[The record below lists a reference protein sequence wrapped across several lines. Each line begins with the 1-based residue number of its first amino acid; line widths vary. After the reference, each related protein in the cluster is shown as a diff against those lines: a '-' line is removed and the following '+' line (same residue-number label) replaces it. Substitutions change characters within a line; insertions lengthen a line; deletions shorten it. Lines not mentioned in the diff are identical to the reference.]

1 MGLYS
6 NKFNGRKVWCIA
18 CLPKIT
24 TIQSQGHVHVH
35 VHVGTTYII
44 LPLLNIGS
52 KINLQC
58 VFEYVSYDTACKYI
72 LLQKAITKS
81 TVLECNSFFLWGN
94 SAAVMNKGCK
104 FLKKLWCCVGGR
116 V

>member
-1 MGLYS
+1 MPTKNNNHTES
-6 NKFNGRKVWCIA
+6 RA
-18 CLPKIT
+18 CT
-24 TIQSQGHVHVH
+24 CTCT

-81 TVLECNSFFLWGN
+81 TVLVRNSFFI
-94 SAAVMNKGCK
+94 
-104 FLKKLWCCVGGR
+104 
-116 V
+116 

>member
-1 MGLYS
+1 M
-6 NKFNGRKVWCIA
+6 WCIA

-58 VFEYVSYDTACKYI
+58 VFEYVSYDTACKYNY
-72 LLQKAITKS
+72 
-81 TVLECNSFFLWGN
+81 TVAEGNNKKYSF
-94 SAAVMNKGCK
+94 SM
-104 FLKKLWCCVGGR
+104 
-116 V
+116 